1 MILDFFKKKKKDVS
15 ESFFILFAEYFSSKC
30 ELMNINGRELVGRNC
45 VLIYKGFLWLGRLEF
60 GANKIQLK
68 SFIFI

>member
-30 ELMNINGRELVGRNC
+30 ELMNINGERAGGEKLCTN
-45 VLIYKGFLWLGRLEF
+45 L
-60 GANKIQLK
+60 
-68 SFIFI
+68 